1 MSSFL
6 LSVCLGIELLGL
18 RVEIFLLFIRNWQTF
33 PQNGNAILQPSRNIW
48 VQLFCML
55 KKVCWFCSQ
64 PLSRCKMASYYK
76 LKVILIASDMK
87 NSFVC

>member
-18 RVEIFLLFIRNWQTF
+18 RVEICLLFIRNWQTF
-33 PQNGNAILQPSRNIW
+33 PQNGNAKLQPSHSVW

-55 KKVCWFCSQ
+55 KKFVGFAPSH
-64 PLSRCKMASYYK
+64 LSRCKMASYYK
-76 LKVILIASDMK
+76 LKVVLIASDMK